1 MFSVFKSIVAK
12 FRGEAPLPDYV
23 PDPYWDWGE
32 LVTPHFGYNRW
43 LEDYLM
49 QGGRITHFEPYRY
62 PGNARVV
69 SAPHTYE
76 QIPHKEDI
84 PTMQGPAA
92 RSYILSPK
100 YDAQELASK
109 FISDESDNILY
120 GWVNDGEK
128 AVVLS
133 GGNLYVPGYTDT
145 VDKELVRR
153 ADAPEELRQ
162 HIRKGAGKSREQVI
176 MRVLRRKILKRYND
190 SIIDGIVAAGKA
202 RKLSGEELQAAH
214 PKFAGID
221 MWGAEGLYITDPENV
236 TIPPLF
242 GAFSLYVVL
251 DPKYDVIERQ
261 DALMP
266 YFTHN
271 TLAGRSVGEPVVVPF
286 QERKMPLSAGQ
297 QEYLDALRWFT
308 NLRGEELEV
317 SLLKSWT
324 MDVGYVNID
333 HTHLYDDSKGEPGEA
348 AHSLSPWEYLGEIF
362 SGEGGAPAGE
372 VKATFIDAD
381 TALLTSING
390 EDPAF
395 PLVSLTFT
403 PLIFREGD
411 LTGNTYSIESVKLT
425 SAGEPVEV
433 TIRR

>member
-23 PDPYWDWGE
+23 PDPYWDWEE

-271 TLAGRSVGEPVVVPF
+271 TLSGWSVGEPVVVPF
-286 QERKMPLSAGQ
+286 QERKMPFSAGQ
-297 QEYLDALRWFT
+297 QEYLDALKWFT

-333 HTHLYDDSKGEPGEA
+333 HTHLYDDSKGEHGEA

-390 EDPAF
+390 EEPAF